1 MPNITIHKTSEDV
14 PLPLYYQAETF
25 IRLTWADDEDYDMDD
40 GLDEPAVHIT
50 LSEGNTLF
58 SYASLISTDL
68 ALAGVTYR
76 CYGLRSVFTF
86 PASRKQGYGRQVVQ
100 AAGDYVSQQADAD
113 VALLWTE
120 AHNIAFYERLGWV
133 TMTTMKTLFGEP
145 DSPEVF
151 DEETAMM
158 LFISDKGRAGKAVFD
173 TGQVYVGDE
182 PW

>member
-1 MPNITIHKTSEDV
+1 SDIMGFCPQQGNIG
-14 PLPLYYQAETF
+14 
-25 IRLTWADDEDYDMDD
+25 IR
-40 GLDEPAVHIT
+40 
-50 LSEGNTLF
+50 
-58 SYASLISTDL
+58 
-68 ALAGVTYR
+68 
-76 CYGLRSVFTF
+76 
-86 PASRKQGYGRQVVQ
+86 
-100 AAGDYVSQQADAD
+100 
-113 VALLWTE
+113 LLWTE